1 MVDPYI
7 TLIYKMLENVP
18 QTQSKLI
25 EVVQQIKETRYS
37 T

>member
-1 MVDPYI
+1 MVDPL
-7 TLIYKMLENVP
+7 TYKMLENVP

>member
-7 TLIYKMLENVP
+7 TLTYKMLENVP